1 MAEPTTAAPQVK
13 GYFESFVDL
22 IDVVTDWSFLVL
34 VVLIIFRRQIGEHL
48 STLIKELANLVSRL
62 QSAKVGGTTLVFS
75 RGDLKIFAAD
85 HDPKTLRS
93 ILLNMPESIE
103 TGEIAEEETAE
114 ETESELSE
122 LEATLAQYIK
132 SRSDQENDP

>member
-1 MAEPTTAAPQVK
+1 MAEPKTTAPQVK
-13 GYFESFVDL
+13 GNFENFVDL

-34 VVLIIFRRQIGEHL
+34 VVLIIFRNQIGEHL

-62 QSAKVGGTTLVFS
+62 QSAKVGGTSWQFS
-75 RGDLKIFAAD
+75 RDDLAGLATD
-85 HDPKTLRS
+85 HDPELLRS

>member
-1 MAEPTTAAPQVK
+1 MAEPKTTAPQVK
-13 GYFESFVDL
+13 GDFENFVDL

-34 VVLIIFRRQIGEHL
+34 VVLIIFRKQIGEHL
-48 STLIKELANLVSRL
+48 STLIKELAKLVSRL
-62 QSAKVGGTTLVFS
+62 QSAKVGGTSWQFS
-75 RGDLKIFAAD
+75 PGELKSLATD
-85 HDPKTLRS
+85 HGPAILRS